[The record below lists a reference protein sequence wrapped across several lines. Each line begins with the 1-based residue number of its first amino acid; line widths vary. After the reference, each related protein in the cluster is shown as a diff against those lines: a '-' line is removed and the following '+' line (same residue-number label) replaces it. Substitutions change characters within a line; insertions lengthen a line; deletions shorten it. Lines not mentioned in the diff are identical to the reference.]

1 MCLCV
6 GGSGKVM
13 GQVLDLYSAAG
24 VSPGTLSV
32 RTCAPDPI
40 LPAPSNLPS
49 SSPPPLFPPSLPP
62 CSGADRAAL
71 NADGKTA
78 LEVAQLNE
86 QEDVIKA
93 LS

>member
-1 MCLCV
+1 MSV
-6 GGSGKVM
+6 T
-13 GQVLDLYSAAG
+13 VLREA
-24 VSPGTLSV
+24 
-32 RTCAPDPI
+32 C
-40 LPAPSNLPS
+40 
-49 SSPPPLFPPSLPP
+49 
-62 CSGADRAAL
+62 ADRKAL

>member
-1 MCLCV
+1 ML
-6 GGSGKVM
+6 SGPRPQC
-13 GQVLDLYSAAG
+13 G
-24 VSPGTLSV
+24 
-32 RTCAPDPI
+32 CI
-40 LPAPSNLPS
+40 
-49 SSPPPLFPPSLPP
+49 PPLPP